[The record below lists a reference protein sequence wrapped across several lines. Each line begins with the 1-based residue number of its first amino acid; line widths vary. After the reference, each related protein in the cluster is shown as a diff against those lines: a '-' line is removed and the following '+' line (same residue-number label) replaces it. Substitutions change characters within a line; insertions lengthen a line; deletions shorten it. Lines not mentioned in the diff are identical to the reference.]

1 MAGNGKQ
8 VNIKLF
14 ITITVALV
22 AARILEDIITDL
34 RYWVRHT
41 FFPSYKTFLEKHFE
55 KLLDEEKP
63 QPVLVRKTVTKKPVK
78 KTTVKKK

>member
-55 KLLDEEKP
+55 KLLDKETP
-63 QPVLVRKTVTKKPVK
+63 QPALVRKTVAKKPVK